1 MSPSRWGR
9 VLLWWGAALLISL
22 PHSAAACSACFGKS
36 DSALAKGMNAG
47 IFTLLFI
54 VTFVLVGFAAFL
66 IYLVKRSSMIA
77 ESSAAKTASAEA
89 ITNEEIATI
98 HE

>member
-1 MSPSRWGR
+1 MSLGRWSR
-9 VLLWWGAALLISL
+9 VLLWWGGVLLISL

-54 VTFVLVGFAAFL
+54 VTFVLIGFAAFL
-66 IYLVKRSSMIA
+66 VFLVKRSAMIA
-77 ESSAAKTASAEA
+77 ESSAAKTASAEVIA
-89 ITNEEIATI
+89 NKEAATI

>member
-1 MSPSRWGR
+1 MNPSRWGQ
-9 VLLWWGAALLISL
+9 VLLGWGAALLIAL

-36 DSALAKGMNAG
+36 ASALAKGMNAG

-54 VTFVLVGFAAFL
+54 VTFVLAGFAAFL
-66 IYLVKRSSMIA
+66 VFLVKRSSMIGEA
-77 ESSAAKTASAEA
+77 SAAKTASAEV
-89 ITNEEIATI
+89 ITNKEMATV